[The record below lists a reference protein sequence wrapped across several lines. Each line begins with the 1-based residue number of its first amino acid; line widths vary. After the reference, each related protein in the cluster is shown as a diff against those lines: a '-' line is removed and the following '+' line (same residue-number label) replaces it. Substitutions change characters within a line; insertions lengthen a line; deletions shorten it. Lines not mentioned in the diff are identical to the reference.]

1 MPIKFFNEYI
11 CNEIDIL
18 YLWNEIEKTSNH
30 SGAEFGV
37 HNKSASLV
45 LGERTQKFFERIE
58 S

>member
-18 YLWNEIEKTSNH
+18 YLWNEIEKTSNR
-30 SGAEFGV
+30 SVAEFGI

-45 LGERTQKFFERIE
+45 LGERT
-58 S
+58 

>member
-45 LGERTQKFFERIE
+45 LGERT
-58 S
+58 